1 MEVLTASKRKMLRLR
16 GMVDGLRRAIT
27 AISDADAV
35 SDDGLANCRKVI
47 ESEIAEAEQIIAAI
61 ENEF

>member
-1 MEVLTASKRKMLRLR
+1 MEVLTASKRKVLRLR

-27 AISDADAV
+27 AISDADAM
-35 SDDGLANCRKVI
+35 SREAHENCKRIIDG
-47 ESEIAEAEQIIAAI
+47 EIAEAEAKIAAY

>member
-1 MEVLTASKRKMLRLR
+1 MEVLTASKRKLLRLR
-16 GMVDGLRRAIT
+16 GMVDGLRRAMT

-35 SDDGLANCRKVI
+35 DRAGMLNCRTII
-47 ESEIAEAEQIIAAI
+47 EREISEAEQTIAAI